1 MGEEFTVVASP
12 TPTTHTVTPHPP
24 PQALGL
30 LLNNA
35 PKEGVGASGRLRIPP
50 HHPRRYN
57 AGWQNTTEGPLP
69 AKGSFPLLSGLN
81 WPALI
86 MFG

>member
-1 MGEEFTVVASP
+1 MVASP
-12 TPTTHTVTPHPP
+12 TP
-24 PQALGL
+24 ALRL

-35 PKEGVGASGRLRIPP
+35 PKEGVGASGRLQIPP
-50 HHPRRYN
+50 PHPHRYN

-69 AKGSFPLLSGLN
+69 AKGFFPLLFGLN